1 MSKTTNPSEI
11 KDRLEGPVNSF
22 PTPFLRNGE
31 VDWKGIRNVIEIG
44 IGGGSAVSLLTYG
57 NSQFDFLSDDEVAQL
72 TRVLVEQAKG
82 RALTVAANRRWWT
95 GKNIEFARYCRELGV
110 DVLMLLPPTQ
120 ATAVKGLVEYYRTVA
135 ELMPVMIVGA
145 PSYEL
150 LDGLV
155 GIPNIC
161 CFKEDGSEAYAVKT
175 MARYGERWKFM
186 TGGGLWRNYTQWPF
200 GCRAF
205 MDVFLTFAPQISQR
219 YWKAF
224 QDKDAAAAGEII
236 TRFERPLWGLGEEL
250 PAGLSAVWNAALEL
264 KGIASRWLRP
274 PALSLS
280 DAEVERL
287 SGLLAELKLPHIQS
301 QP

>member
-11 KDRLEGPVNSF
+11 KNRLEGPVNSF

-31 VDWKGIRNVIEIG
+31 VDWQGARNVIEIG
-44 IGGGSAVSLLTYG
+44 ICGGSAVSLLTYG
-57 NSQFDFLSDDEVAQL
+57 NSQFDFLSDEEVAQL
-72 TRVLVEQAKG
+72 TRTLVEQAKG

-95 GKNIEFARYCRELGV
+95 GKNIEFARYCRELGA
-110 DVLMLLPPTQ
+110 DVLMLLPPIQ
-120 ATAVKGLVEYYRTVA
+120 APAVKGLVEYYRAVA
-135 ELMPVMIVGA
+135 EIMPVMIVGA

-161 CFKEDGSEAYAVKT
+161 CFKEDGSEAYAVET
-175 MARYGERWKFM
+175 MERYSAHWKFM

-200 GCRAF
+200 GVSAF
-205 MDVFLTFAPQISQR
+205 MDVFLTFAPQVSQR

-236 TRFERPLWGLGEEL
+236 TRFERPLFGLGEKF
-250 PAGLSAVWNAALEL
+250 PAGLSAVWNAVLEL

-280 DAEVERL
+280 DAEVEQL
-287 SGLLAELKLPHIQS
+287 SALLAEMNLPPS
-301 QP
+301 GLRS